1 MIGYFNLVSTP
12 NRHVSNSFNSTTSN
26 STIIINTV
34 WTASKVPNPLAE
46 YSMMTKRQAFDNGTW
61 AKFITLE
68 QRKEQHRRWGHQWM
82 VKLIFNQVES
92 HLPPLR
98 LFPSHLGPAF
108 FVIDVA
114 IFAWDHKT
122 SYFQLDTSEEEA
134 SRSSQ
139 QQWCRRRDHLYV
151 RVYYVRQTY
160 IEAHLVEGAQSAAR
174 AKSTQQ
180 LCVNDFSMQIAIS
193 LYVVF
198 LLCVWVV
205 WHKKQFF
212 VDET

>member
-1 MIGYFNLVSTP
+1 M
-12 NRHVSNSFNSTTSN
+12 
-26 STIIINTV
+26 
-34 WTASKVPNPLAE
+34 
-46 YSMMTKRQAFDNGTW
+46 
-61 AKFITLE
+61 
-68 QRKEQHRRWGHQWM
+68 
-82 VKLIFNQVES
+82 
-92 HLPPLR
+92 
-98 LFPSHLGPAF
+98 
-108 FVIDVA
+108 IDVA

-139 QQWCRRRDHLYV
+139 QQSNVVVDHLFA

-198 LLCVWVV
+198 LLCVWVSSL
-205 WHKKQFF
+205 
-212 VDET
+212 T